1 VLIREGEIGT
11 EAYLVER
18 GRLDVRRRGAT
29 GDEVSIATLGPGD
42 WVGEMSLLLDEARS
56 ATVVATSD
64 AQLRRITRQSF
75 ARLLADDPE
84 RTQELLRQLAG
95 RVREANARMASFDLS
110 TGSRSSRAQSSDDE
124 LRAPRASRGAKGA

>member
-95 RVREANARMASFDLS
+95 RVREANARMA
-110 TGSRSSRAQSSDDE
+110 
-124 LRAPRASRGAKGA
+124 PRASRGAKGA